1 MITDDVS
8 DSDKGYDD
16 DADLMDANAFQ
27 DILCMAIH
35 NQVPFSDAQ
44 DATQQFNPIELED
57 QTDPDDQTDTA
68 GPETAS
74 TLVIDNFPFGCPG
87 TPIHGMPQ
95 SSSAYETLENTRTE
109 MPWAPFSS
117 HLDWDI
123 AQWAKMYSQTSTA
136 VTELL
141 AIPGVC
147 HSSFL
152 NTMPLIHK
160 IKVVEQLG
168 LSYHTVK
175 ELNEMIDDELPG
187 CPPFQCKEVTFNDER
202 LEFYHRDILQCI
214 WVIYGNIQFAPNLVF
229 APEWHFTSHEHT
241 SHIYNEM
248 HMANWWWKVQVS
260 DLKSIETC
268 Y

>member
-74 TLVIDNFPFGCPG
+74 TPVIDNFPFGHPG
-87 TPIHGMPQ
+87 VPIHGMPQ
-95 SSSAYETLENTRTE
+95 SSSAYETLENTCTE

-123 AQWAKMYSQTSTA
+123 A
-136 VTELL
+136 
-141 AIPGVC
+141 
-147 HSSFL
+147 
-152 NTMPLIHK
+152 
-160 IKVVEQLG
+160 
-168 LSYHTVK
+168 
-175 ELNEMIDDELPG
+175 
-187 CPPFQCKEVTFNDER
+187 
-202 LEFYHRDILQCI
+202 
-214 WVIYGNIQFAPNLVF
+214 
-229 APEWHFTSHEHT
+229 
-241 SHIYNEM
+241 
-248 HMANWWWKVQVS
+248 
-260 DLKSIETC
+260 
-268 Y
+268 

>member
-1 MITDDVS
+1 MMHLIQTIQTRDTMMMLIS
-8 DSDKGYDD
+8 WM
-16 DADLMDANAFQ
+16 LM
-27 DILCMAIH
+27 C
-35 NQVPFSDAQ
+35 S
-44 DATQQFNPIELED
+44 
-57 QTDPDDQTDTA
+57 
-68 GPETAS
+68 
-74 TLVIDNFPFGCPG
+74 
-87 TPIHGMPQ
+87 
-95 SSSAYETLENTRTE
+95 RTFCAWRFIIKYLLE

-214 WVIYGNIQFAPNLVF
+214 WVIYCNIQFAPNLVF
-229 APEWHFTSHEHT
+229 APVW
-241 SHIYNEM
+241 
-248 HMANWWWKVQVS
+248 
-260 DLKSIETC
+260 
-268 Y
+268 